1 MPTPPPSLNSL
12 SHRTIENPGIWI
24 SLSLI
29 LSIKKV
35 SHRHRNNVD
44 GPHKSD
50 NTLYFNFVFVKRR
63 ETFKKMKL
71 YIWGRVTTVFI
82 GGGGGISGHAWLI
95 VIISWF
101 CAWCISVI
109 SCFSAFICSKKTAGD

>member
-1 MPTPPPSLNSL
+1 MEVQTPPPSLNSR
-12 SHRTIENPGIWI
+12 SHRIIENPGIWI

-29 LSIKKV
+29 LSTKKV
-35 SHRHRNNVD
+35 SHRHINNVD

-50 NTLYFNFVFVKRR
+50 NTLYSNFLFVKRR

-82 GGGGGISGHAWLI
+82 GGL
-95 VIISWF
+95 
-101 CAWCISVI
+101 SVAMPG
-109 SCFSAFICSKKTAGD
+109 S

>member
-1 MPTPPPSLNSL
+1 MQTPPPSLNSL
-12 SHRTIENPGIWI
+12 SHHTIENPGIWI

-63 ETFKKMKL
+63 ETFQKMKL

-82 GGGGGISGHAWLI
+82 GGY
-95 VIISWF
+95 
-101 CAWCISVI
+101 
-109 SCFSAFICSKKTAGD
+109 